1 MQIRHGG
8 STAVE
13 EAPVTFYLSILP
25 LPSVLSGSAPAK
37 LAGMASTIVRHS
49 TQAITSRRQVV
60 DRAEALLRA
69 RVGEAVSIA
78 QLCRV
83 AGVSERSLRNA
94 FYDVRGMS
102 PKRWAVRARLAEV
115 RRALSDANGTRG
127 AVTTIATDYGFFEL
141 GRFASTYKAVFGET
155 PSATLRG
162 HGGSD
167 ARAAS

>member
-1 MQIRHGG
+1 MP
-8 STAVE
+8 STN
-13 EAPVTFYLSILP
+13 
-25 LPSVLSGSAPAK
+25 
-37 LAGMASTIVRHS
+37 VRHS
-49 TQAITSRRQVV
+49 TQAIASRRQVV
-60 DRAEALLRA
+60 DRAEALLRSRA
-69 RVGEAVSIA
+69 GEVVSIA
-78 QLCRV
+78 QLCQV

-141 GRFASTYKAVFGET
+141 GRFASTYRAVFGET

-162 HGGSD
+162 GRDRIRVVAWRSGCGRHGYRTFDVGGL
-167 ARAAS
+167 AA